1 MVAFIV
7 LLQLQSFLL
16 LDSIVDFREEEGF
29 FLPCESG
36 FDLALVHFFS
46 VSLLVDKGLVPFNV
60 DVRNCLIHGWYGSAV
75 INGSDEMFMDL
86 LLNIAYK

>member
-60 DVRNCLIHGWYGSAV
+60 DVRNGCSMVSVSNTASLYASYMVGMV
-75 INGSDEMFMDL
+75 L
-86 LLNIAYK
+86 Q

>member
-16 LDSIVDFREEEGF
+16 LDSIVDFREEGF

-60 DVRNCLIHGWYGSAV
+60 DVQNCCSMVSVSNTASLYASYMVGMV
-75 INGSDEMFMDL
+75 L
-86 LLNIAYK
+86 Q